1 MRYADTLLADGEII
15 HVRERQ
21 HWLALLLEARAALA
35 LWLLAAV
42 TFILGILLD
51 TQAPQLRDILGWI
64 ALIALVIGLLVFFVQ
79 AWQWWAQDYLITNR
93 RILKVEGVFNKRSA
107 DSSLEK
113 INDAVLSQNVIARI
127 MGYGDLDILT
137 AADTAID
144 RYRMLNRAPSFKREM
159 INQKHALEMEFSYRQ
174 PPSPPFRAGPAAAA
188 TAGAAS
194 AASAGSGRQ
203 MEVDQGSGV
212 TRDAPLRADTPE
224 ADTPDEV
231 TRLLTQLADLRDRGA
246 ISAEEYETKKRDLLG
261 RL

>member
-1 MRYADTLLADGEII
+1 MRYADTLLADGEVI
-15 HVRERQ
+15 HLRERQ

-51 TQAPQLRDILGWI
+51 TQAPQLRDILGWV
-64 ALIALVIGLLVFFVQ
+64 ALIALVLGLLVFFVH

-113 INDAVLSQNVIARI
+113 INDAVLTQNIIARI

-174 PPSPPFRAGPAAAA
+174 PPSPPFRAAAPAAAA

-194 AASAGSGRQ
+194 GGRQ
-203 MEVDQGSGV
+203 MVVEPGSSV
-212 TRDAPLRADTPE
+212 TRDAPLRSDTPE
-224 ADTPDEV
+224 VDTPDEV

-246 ISAEEYETKKRDLLG
+246 ISAEEFETKKRDLLS